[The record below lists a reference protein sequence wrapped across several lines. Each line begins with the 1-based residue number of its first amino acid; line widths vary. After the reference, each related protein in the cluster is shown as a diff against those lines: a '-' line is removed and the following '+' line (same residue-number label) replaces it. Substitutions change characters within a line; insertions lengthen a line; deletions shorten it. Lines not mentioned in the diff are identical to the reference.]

1 MFAVT
6 PSGADRGVLA
16 FISRRPRGDRIS
28 WRIRQRLET
37 RLREALGAPGDQPAG
52 TTDSLDQI
60 RGRIV
65 RDRRADRPFP
75 GAFGNHGEAEMMSEH
90 DEEAQ
95 DDGQVSRS
103 FRSEMLSKLFP
114 GMAALSRQTGKLFF
128 FADPSAIQD
137 WLSAPFLFLSATY
150 TRTLAAICAETVLD
164 CKCVRHIRTLC
175 KSPS

>member
-1 MFAVT
+1 M
-6 PSGADRGVLA
+6 
-16 FISRRPRGDRIS
+16 GDRIS

-37 RLREALGAPGDQPAG
+37 RLREAFGAPRDQPAG

-60 RGRIV
+60 RSRIV

-75 GAFGNHGEAEMMSEH
+75 DAFGNHGEAEMMSKH
-90 DEEAQ
+90 DDEAQ

-103 FRSEMLSKLFP
+103 LRSEMLSKLFP
-114 GMAALSRQTGKLFF
+114 GMAALSRQTGKLL

-137 WLSAPFLFLSATY
+137 GLFCSIFFLSATY

-164 CKCVRHIRTLC
+164 CKCVRDIRTLC